1 MINPNKQDYINAEIF
16 KFVELL
22 EFSTENSSYEI
33 SEGSIKLKN
42 NIDLTDLLINTPTI
56 ICEKNG
62 DNIISKKECINSN
75 CLGFNEE
82 NYKKFHG
89 FIKNIY
95 KERRFKEL
103 ISFQFLEQISFEFIL
118 NIKKSN
124 KAETSFTNYLV
135 NKIDS
140 SVKEYCIYFKI
151 LHLEIE
157 NNFKIGNVLFSF
169 VDENFFKNDD
179 KEDLFHSY
187 KVEVLVSYSV
197 KAEKEKAKEIAFKKC
212 SLAVDCLKLFFDT
225 IPFPKVKTS
234 FDIDSRTNENLENE
248 IIIFDNEKVNGISIE
263 KFRVPSHQ
271 RVNNDKLI
279 LFKRTGID
287 YFHHFLLTIDEKNEL
302 TELELLIRNSIQ
314 HFAFSITIRNLNRR
328 IVELFTLI
336 ESLILQDSN
345 SPILE
350 SLTKYL
356 SKILTKDI
364 NERKEIIKLIKE
376 MYIIR
381 SSYVHHALNKDFDTM
396 KLGKFQVMIHM
407 LIVKLIILSKSHQT
421 KKTIL
426 NEIDEA
432 ILGAY

>member
-1 MINPNKQDYINAEIF
+1 MGYIIID
-16 KFVELL
+16 L
-22 EFSTENSSYEI
+22 EFNN
-33 SEGSIKLKN
+33 LKN
-42 NIDLTDLLINTPTI
+42 I
-56 ICEKNG
+56 
-62 DNIISKKECINSN
+62 
-75 CLGFNEE
+75 
-82 NYKKFHG
+82 
-89 FIKNIY
+89 
-95 KERRFKEL
+95 
-103 ISFQFLEQISFEFIL
+103 
-118 NIKKSN
+118 
-124 KAETSFTNYLV
+124 TNYY
-135 NKIDS
+135 KDFYE
-140 SVKEYCIYFKI
+140 EYGKFD
-151 LHLEIE
+151 
-157 NNFKIGNVLFSF
+157 NV
-169 VDENFFKNDD
+169 
-179 KEDLFHSY
+179 
-187 KVEVLVSYSV
+187 
-197 KAEKEKAKEIAFKKC
+197 
-212 SLAVDCLKLFFDT
+212 
-225 IPFPKVKTS
+225 
-234 FDIDSRTNENLENE
+234 NLENE